1 MRRLLLATT
10 AALAV
15 LALVGPARAQDAAAD
30 PVVAT
35 VNGAQIHKSDVEAA
49 YETLPQQ
56 YRQMP
61 LEAIFEPLLDRV
73 IDSRLLLAEAD
84 ERNLAEEPEVQA
96 EIEQAR
102 ENVLRDS
109 LVEQAIEQGTSEER
123 LRAAYDSMKS
133 QPGFASEETRASHIL
148 LASEAEAQEVLKQL
162 EGGAD
167 FAALAKEKSTDP
179 SAKTNA
185 GDLGYFKRDQMVPEF
200 AEAAFTIEPGT
211 VGKAPVKSQF
221 GWHVIRVED
230 RRQTVPSFEEKQPEL
245 REQLARE
252 IVTALLTDVREGA
265 SIERFNLDGTPKAA
279 APADPTAPAAPQ

>member
-1 MRRLLLATT
+1 MRRLLFATT

-49 YETLPQQ
+49 YATLPEQ

-61 LEAIFEPLLDRV
+61 FEAIYEPLLDRV

-84 ERNLAEEPEVQA
+84 ERKLAEEPEVQA
-96 EIEQAR
+96 EIAQAR
-102 ENVLRDS
+102 DNVLRDS
-109 LVEQAIEQGTSEER
+109 LVEQAIEQGTTDER
-123 LRAAYDSMKS
+123 LRAAYDAMKS
-133 QPGFASEETRASHIL
+133 QPGFAFEETRASHIL
-148 LASEAEAQEVLKQL
+148 LASEAEAQEALKQIQ
-162 EGGAD
+162 GGAD

-179 SAKTNA
+179 SAKSNA

-211 VGKAPVKSQF
+211 VGEAPVKSQF
-221 GWHVIRVED
+221 GWHVIKVED
-230 RRQTVPSFEEKQPEL
+230 RRQTVPSFKDKQSEL

-252 IVTALLTDVREGA
+252 IVTALLTDAREGA

-279 APADPTAPAAPQ
+279 APAAPAAPQ

>member
-1 MRRLLLATT
+1 MRRLLFATT

-61 LEAIFEPLLDRV
+61 LEAIYEPLLDRV
-73 IDSRLLLAEAD
+73 IDSRLLLAEAG
-84 ERNLAEEPEVQA
+84 ERNLAEDPEVQA
-96 EIEQAR
+96 EITQAR
-102 ENVLRDS
+102 DNVLRDS

-123 LRAAYDSMKS
+123 LRAAYEAMKS
-133 QPGFASEETRASHIL
+133 QPGFAFEETRASHIL
-148 LASEAEAQEVLKQL
+148 LASEAEAQEVLKQI

-179 SAKTNA
+179 SAKSNA

-211 VGKAPVKSQF
+211 VGETPVKSQF
-221 GWHVIRVED
+221 GWHVIKVED
-230 RRQTVPSFEEKQPEL
+230 RRQTVPSFEDKQPEL

-265 SIERFNLDGTPKAA
+265 EIERFNLDGTPKAA
-279 APADPTAPAAPQ
+279 APTAPAAPAAPQ

>member
-1 MRRLLLATT
+1 MRRLLFATT

-49 YETLPQQ
+49 YATLPEQ

-61 LEAIFEPLLDRV
+61 LEAVYDPLLDRV

-96 EIEQAR
+96 EIAQAR
-102 ENVLRDS
+102 DNVLRDS

-123 LRAAYDSMKS
+123 LRAAYEAMKS
-133 QPGFASEETRASHIL
+133 QPGFAFEETRASHIL
-148 LASEAEAQEVLKQL
+148 LASEAEAQEVLKQIQ
-162 EGGAD
+162 GGAD
-167 FAALAKEKSTDP
+167 FATLAKEKSTDP

-185 GDLGYFKRDQMVPEF
+185 GDLGYFRRDQMVPEF
-200 AEAAFTIEPGT
+200 AEAAFTIEPGA
-211 VGKAPVKSQF
+211 VGQTPVKSQF
-221 GWHVIRVED
+221 GWHVIKVED
-230 RRQTVPSFEEKQPEL
+230 RRQTVPSFEDKQPEL

-252 IVTALLTDVREGA
+252 IVTALLTDAREGA
-265 SIERFNLDGTPKAA
+265 AIERFNLDGTPKAA
-279 APADPTAPAAPQ
+279 APAAPASPQ

>member
-133 QPGFASEETRASHIL
+133 QPGFASDETRASHIL

-162 EGGAD
+162 KGGAD

>member
-1 MRRLLLATT
+1 MRRFLFATT

-49 YETLPQQ
+49 YATLPEQ

-61 LEAIFEPLLDRV
+61 FEAIYEPLLDRV

-123 LRAAYDSMKS
+123 LQAAYEAMKG
-133 QPGFASEETRASHIL
+133 QPGFAFEETRASHIL

-167 FAALAKEKSTDP
+167 FATLAKEKSTDP
-179 SAKTNA
+179 SAKANA

-200 AEAAFTIEPGT
+200 AEVAFTIEPGT
-211 VGKAPVKSQF
+211 VGEKPVKSQF
-221 GWHVIRVED
+221 GWHVIKVED
-230 RRQTVPSFEEKQPEL
+230 RRQTVPSFEDKQPEL

-279 APADPTAPAAPQ
+279 APAAPAPPAAPQ